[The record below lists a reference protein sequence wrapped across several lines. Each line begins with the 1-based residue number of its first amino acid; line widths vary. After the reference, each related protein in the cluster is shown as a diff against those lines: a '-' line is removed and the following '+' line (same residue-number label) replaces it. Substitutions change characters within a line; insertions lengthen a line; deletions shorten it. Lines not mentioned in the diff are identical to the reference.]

1 MIGLAAYK
9 DRKVAVLGLARSG
22 IAAAEALASS
32 GAEVLA
38 WDDSAAS
45 CHAAAERGI
54 PLADLGT
61 AEPKDWAALVMSP
74 GIPLTHPAPHPIAA
88 KALAAGAPVIGDI
101 ELLWQAETGARF
113 LGITGTNGKSTTTAL
128 IGHILA
134 EAGKSVAVGGN
145 LGTAVLT
152 LPPLEADGT
161 YVIEMSS
168 FQLDLI
174 EATRFAVAILLN
186 VTPDHLD
193 RHGDMAG
200 YVAAKRR
207 IFMNQQAGDTA
218 IIGVDDDWCRGV
230 ADALEQGG
238 QTSPSISGAGVSP
251 ACRRE
256 PASTD
261 RATGIAGVPPA
272 GGRDARPTDC
282 STRRVIRISTERAV
296 PGGIY
301 VLDGTLIDHTGDAP
315 TEIVDLKTIARL
327 PGAHNWQNAAAAYAA
342 CRASGLAAD
351 VIVAGLKSFAG
362 LAHRQELVATLG
374 KVRFVNDSKATNA
387 DAAAKAL
394 GCYDAIHWIAGGVPK
409 AGGIEPLK
417 GFFPRIRHA
426 YLIGSA
432 AKQFQETLGDVP
444 STLSGDLPT
453 AIRAAAAA
461 AQTDPAA
468 APVVLLSPACA
479 SFDQYRNFEIR
490 GDAFRAI
497 VRDLVAEAA
506 A

>member
-1 MIGLAAYK
+1 MIGLPAYSG
-9 DRKVAVLGLARSG
+9 RKVAVLGLARSG
-22 IAAAEALASS
+22 IAAAEALAAS

-38 WDDSAAS
+38 WDDSAGS

-54 PLADLGT
+54 PLADLST

-88 KALAAGAPVIGDI
+88 KALAAKVPVIGDI
-101 ELLWQAETGARF
+101 ELLWQAGTGARF

-152 LPPLEADGT
+152 LPPLQADGT

-174 EATRFAVAILLN
+174 QETRFSVAILLN

-200 YVAAKRR
+200 YVAAKSR
-207 IFMNQQAGDTA
+207 IFMNQQSGDTA
-218 IIGVDDDWCRGV
+218 IIGVDDEWCRKV
-230 ADALEQGG
+230 ADELEHG
-238 QTSPSISGAGVSP
+238 P
-251 ACRRE
+251 A
-256 PASTD
+256 
-261 RATGIAGVPPA
+261 
-272 GGRDARPTDC
+272 
-282 STRRVIRISTERAV
+282 RVIRISVERAV
-296 PGGIY
+296 PGGVY
-301 VLDGTLIDHTGDAP
+301 ALNGELIDD
-315 TEIVDLKTIARL
+315 TEGLQRRIALLRNFPRL

-342 CRASGLAAD
+342 ARACGLS
-351 VIVAGLKSFAG
+351 VVEIGVALAKFAG

-374 KVRFVNDSKATNA
+374 RVRFVNDSKATNA

-417 GFFPRIRHA
+417 SFFPRIRHA

-432 AKQFQETLGDVP
+432 AKQFQETLGSAVP
-444 STLSGDLPT
+444 STLSGDLPS